1 MPTLELSNNEARIVS
16 YILKMAGNGE
26 IPVNE
31 QTEKVCM
38 NIVNRLNTTV
48 Y

>member
-1 MPTLELSNNEARIVS
+1 MPTLELSNDEAKIVT
-16 YILKMAGNGE
+16 YILRMVGNGE